1 MAEVEWN
8 TQNEDAFL
16 LIPKVGE
23 QTQKQ
28 MQPSG
33 GLNKELSSK
42 AFEFCSVPSLA
53 Y

>member
-1 MAEVEWN
+1 MEEVDWN
-8 TQNEDAFL
+8 TQNKGAFL
-16 LIPKVGE
+16 LIPKVRE

-42 AFEFCSVPSLA
+42 AFKFCSMPSLA